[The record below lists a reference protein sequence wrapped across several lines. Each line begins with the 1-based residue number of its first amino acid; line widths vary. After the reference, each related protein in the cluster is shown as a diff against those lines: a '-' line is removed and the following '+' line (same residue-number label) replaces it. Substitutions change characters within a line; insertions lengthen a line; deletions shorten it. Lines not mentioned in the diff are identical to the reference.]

1 MSIVKWMVSHW
12 SDNPRL
18 CEFVKE
24 TTHFYIKSNKSRES
38 KISRYHDFFD
48 TEQEALDFIQSR
60 KQKKEEKK
68 RMDRIRDAAPDLL
81 EACQSFSRLHG
92 RLWDVVE
99 PSGSGFLSPE
109 SVKEYDAIHELMNAA
124 IAKAT
129 A

>member
-1 MSIVKWMVSHW
+1 MRKHTPGPWRLDKWGRLQTEGGQDVLLRGITTISAG
-12 SDNPRL
+12 SDERIAEAEANTRL
-18 CEFVKE
+18 
-24 TTHFYIKSNKSRES
+24 TS
-38 KISRYHDFFD
+38 
-48 TEQEALDFIQSR
+48 
-60 KQKKEEKK
+60 
-68 RMDRIRDAAPDLL
+68 AAPELL
-81 EACQSFSRLHG
+81 EACQAFSRLYA